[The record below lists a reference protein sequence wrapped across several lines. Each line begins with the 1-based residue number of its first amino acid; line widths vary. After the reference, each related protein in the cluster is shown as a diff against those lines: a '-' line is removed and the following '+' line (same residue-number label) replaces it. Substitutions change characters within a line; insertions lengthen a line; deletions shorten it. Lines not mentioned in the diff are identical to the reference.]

1 MSDPSP
7 PLPPVPG
14 ARVVPRNKTR
24 LSLVWIV
31 PIVAAVAGAWVAV
44 TRILGEGPT
53 ITISFAT
60 AEGLEAGKTHIEY
73 NGVVVGTLTEIRLSD
88 DRANV
93 IATAQMQ
100 PKTESFLV
108 EDTRFWVVKARIS
121 GANVSGLG
129 TLLSGA
135 YIGMEIGS
143 AKQSERHFH
152 ALDVPPVVT
161 GDVAGR
167 FFFLKTQDLGS
178 LDTGTPLFFRH
189 LSVGQVASYTLDADG
204 KALTV
209 KVFVRAPYDQY
220 VTTDTRFWHASGIDV
235 SLGAN
240 GLQVETES
248 LVSILVGGIAFE
260 TPGSDPV
267 LPPAPAETTFPLHHD
282 RAAAFAQPALDPQT
296 YVVIFDE
303 SVRGLEQR
311 APVELRGIRIGEVA
325 DISAQIDLDKS
336 SFRVPV
342 TLHLDP
348 RRLGVEVAELPSGAD
363 REALRRKLID
373 RLVAKGLRAQL
384 RSGNLLTGARYV
396 ALDFFPDAPA
406 ATIDWSQKPVR
417 IPTLPGEV
425 EELEARVAS
434 IVKKIDEMPL
444 KQIGDDLRKSIAELD
459 RTLAS
464 AKVTLDH
471 AGAMVAPDSTL
482 SADLGSTL
490 AEVSRAADALRL
502 LMDYLERH
510 PESLLRGKKG
520 EPK

>member
-1 MSDPSP
+1 MPDPSP

-14 ARVVPRNKTR
+14 ARVVSRKKTR

-44 TRILGEGPT
+44 ARILGEGPK
-53 ITISFAT
+53 ITLTFAS

-88 DRANV
+88 DHKNV

-108 EDTRFWVVKARIS
+108 DDTRFWVVKARIS

-129 TLLSGA
+129 TLISGA
-135 YIGMEIGS
+135 YVGMEIGS
-143 AKQSERHFH
+143 SKKSQRHFH
-152 ALDVPPVVT
+152 ALDEPPVVT

-167 FFFLKTQDLGS
+167 FFFLKTHSLGS

-220 VTTDTRFWHASGIDV
+220 VTSDTRFWHASGIDV

-240 GLQVETES
+240 GLQVQTES
-248 LVSILVGGIAFE
+248 LISILVGGVAFE
-260 TPGSDPV
+260 SPISDPA
-267 LPPAPAETTFPLHHD
+267 LPPAPEDTVFPLHHD
-282 RAAAFAQPALDPQT
+282 RATAFAQPALDPQT
-296 YVVIFDE
+296 YVVVFDE
-303 SVRGLEQR
+303 SVRGLEER

-325 DISAQIDLDKS
+325 DVRAQVDLETSA
-336 SFRVPV
+336 FRVPV
-342 TLHLDP
+342 TLHVDP
-348 RRLGVEVAELPSGAD
+348 RRLGVEVAEPPPGTARAS
-363 REALRRKLID
+363 LRRKFID
-373 RLVAKGLRAQL
+373 DLVAKGLRAQL
-384 RSGNLLTGARYV
+384 RSGSLLTGARYV
-396 ALDFFPDAPA
+396 ALDFFPDAPKV
-406 ATIDWSQKPVR
+406 TIDWSQEPVR
-417 IPTLPGEV
+417 IPTIPGEV
-425 EELEARVAS
+425 EELEARVSS

-444 KQIGDDLRKSIAELD
+444 REIGVDLRNAIAELD

-464 AKVTLDH
+464 AKVAMDH
-471 AGAMVAPDSTL
+471 AGGMVAPDSTL
-482 SADLGSTL
+482 NAELSSTL
-490 AEVSRAADALRL
+490 TEVSRAAEALRL
-502 LMDYLERH
+502 LMDTLERH

>member
-1 MSDPSP
+1 MPDPSP

-14 ARVVPRNKTR
+14 ARVVSRTKTR

-44 TRILGEGPT
+44 TRILGQGPEIT
-53 ITISFAT
+53 ITFAS

-73 NGVVVGTLTEIRLSD
+73 NGVVVGTLSEIRLSD
-88 DRANV
+88 DHKNV
-93 IATAQMQ
+93 IATAKMQ

-129 TLLSGA
+129 TLISGA
-135 YIGMEIGS
+135 YVGMEIGRS
-143 AKQSERHFH
+143 KQSKRHFR
-152 ALDVPPVVT
+152 ALDEPPVVT

-167 FFFLKTQDLGS
+167 FFFLKTHNLGS
-178 LDTGTPLFFRH
+178 LDSGTPLFFRH

-240 GLQVETES
+240 GLQVQTES

-260 TPGSDPV
+260 SPASDPH
-267 LPPAPAETTFPLHHD
+267 LPPAPPDTTFPLHHD
-282 RAAAFAQPALDPQT
+282 RSAAFAQPALDPQT
-296 YVVIFDE
+296 YVVVFDE
-303 SVRGLEQR
+303 SVRGLEKG
-311 APVELRGIRIGEVA
+311 APIELRGIRIGEVA
-325 DISAQIDLDKS
+325 DVRAEVNLEAS

-342 TLHLDP
+342 TLHVDP
-348 RRLGVEVAELPSGAD
+348 QRLGVEVAELPPGAD
-363 REALRRKLID
+363 RDAVRRKFVET
-373 RLVAKGLRAQL
+373 LVAKGLRAQL

-396 ALDFFPDAPA
+396 ALDFFPDAPK
-406 ATIDWSQKPVR
+406 ATLDWSQDPVR
-417 IPTLPGEV
+417 IPTIPGQV
-425 EELEARVAS
+425 EELEARVSS

-444 KQIGDDLRKSIAELD
+444 KQIGDDLRKTIVELD

-464 AKVTLDH
+464 AKVAMDNAGTL
-471 AGAMVAPDSTL
+471 VAPDSTFNAEI
-482 SADLGSTL
+482 SSTL
-490 AEVSRAADALRL
+490 TEVSRAAESLRL

-510 PESLLRGKKG
+510 PESLLLGKEG
-520 EPK
+520 EAK